1 VRSRGRRYLILA
13 GVFALVAALSTG
25 VALSQRSARA
35 SAEPVPPVRGHATG
49 ATDASLL
56 AQPLDSFGLALLSR
70 EASASAGNV
79 VLSPFSVHDVLSMIL
94 TGAQGKTAAEMRSTL
109 GLGSLPLSRVDQAW
123 AALIA
128 SAQAG
133 RKPAAQVANSLWLKH
148 GVPFD
153 PDFLKTNRD
162 YFAAG
167 SRALPDDHD
176 AAARAINSWVAGHTN
191 GVIRKIVE
199 PSYFNAQTILALV
212 NTVHLK
218 TAWKTPFSRDDTS
231 SRQFTLGDGTVVKVP
246 TMYAPLSLPLARG
259 EGYDAVALQTKSQ
272 VTVWVVVPKGD
283 ETAEALL
290 GSFATDGLSPM
301 YESAESTPVVLD
313 LPRFKTT
320 FTAPDL
326 GPQLAAMGMPSA
338 FSPDEAE
345 LQGIVAPGTPARVY
359 IQRVVHK
366 AVLDVNESG
375 IEAAAATAGIVGTTS
390 MPVAPVSV
398 RADRPFLMVVT
409 LKGSNAPLFMAL
421 VRDPRS

>member
-1 VRSRGRRYLILA
+1 MRSRGRRSLILA
-13 GVFALVAALSTG
+13 GVLTLVVALSAALV
-25 VALSQRSARA
+25 LSQRSARA
-35 SAEPVPPVRGHATG
+35 SVEPVDPARGHAAG

-56 AQPLDSFGLALLSR
+56 AQPLDGFGLALLAR
-70 EASASAGNV
+70 EASATAGNV

-94 TGAQGKTAAEMRSTL
+94 TGAQGRTATEMRSTL
-109 GLGSLPLSRVDQAW
+109 GLGALPLGKVDQAW
-123 AALIA
+123 ADLIA

-133 RKPAAQVANSLWLKH
+133 RKPAVQVANSLWLKD

-153 PDFLKTNRD
+153 PAFLKTNRD

-167 SRALPDDHD
+167 SRALPDDHA
-176 AAARAINSWVAGHTN
+176 AAARAVNSWVANHTN
-191 GVIRKIVE
+191 GVIKKIVE

-218 TAWKTPFSRDDTS
+218 SAWETPFSADDTS
-231 SRQFTLGDGTVVKVP
+231 SRQFTLGDGTVIKVP
-246 TMYAPLSLPLARG
+246 TMHAPLSLPLARG
-259 EGYDAVALQTKSQ
+259 KGYDAVALQTKSQ
-272 VTVWVVVPKGD
+272 VTVWVVVPKGS

-290 GSFATDGLSPM
+290 GSFAKDGLSPV
-301 YESAESTPVVLD
+301 YESAEWTPVILD

-345 LQGIVAPGTPARVY
+345 LQGIVAPGTPARVF

-366 AVLDVNESG
+366 AVLDVNENG
-375 IEAAAATAGIVGTTS
+375 IEAAAATAGIAGATS
-390 MPVAPVSV
+390 VPVTPVTV

-409 LKGSNAPLFMAL
+409 LKGSQAPLFMAL
-421 VRDPRS
+421 IRDPRS